1 MFGLF
6 LLQSFL
12 SGVFLFG
19 LLLYSLHGGGVWEK
33 DVRGSAAV
41 NMNVSLLCGFDLSL
55 KHSPRPL

>member
-6 LLQSFL
+6 LLQSHL

-41 NMNVSLLCGFDLSL
+41 NMNDCHCCVGLIC
-55 KHSPRPL
+55 H